1 MKARSIATTSVVWLA
16 LMASLACGN
25 GDQGRF
31 EQSGYTECSECNLAN
46 ADLRNLRYV
55 DNVRVDLYWANLAK
69 ANLSGAN
76 LNIAGLRR
84 ADLSGADLSGANLTR
99 ADLSGAD
106 LSGANLTRANLA
118 YAYLIGANLTD
129 ADLTDA
135 DLAGANLKYVI
146 GADFTGAKNVPAKY
160 LKN

>member
-1 MKARSIATTSVVWLA
+1 MKARSIATTLIVWLA

-84 ADLSGADLSGANLTR
+84 ADLSGADLSGANLTS
-99 ADLSGAD
+99 AD
-106 LSGANLTRANLA
+106 LA

-129 ADLTDA
+129 ADLTDT

-146 GADFTGAKNVPAKY
+146 GADFTGAKNVRAKY
-160 LKN
+160 LKD

>member
-1 MKARSIATTSVVWLA
+1 MKARSIATTLIVWLA
-16 LMASLACGN
+16 LMVSLACGT

-99 ADLSGAD
+99 ADL
-106 LSGANLTRANLA
+106 A

-160 LKN
+160 VKD

>member
-1 MKARSIATTSVVWLA
+1 MCKISPMKARSIATTLIVWLA

-55 DNVRVDLYWANLAK
+55 DNVRVDLYWANLSG

-99 ADLSGAD
+99 AD
-106 LSGANLTRANLA
+106 LA

-160 LKN
+160 LKD

>member
-1 MKARSIATTSVVWLA
+1 MKARSIATTLIVWLA
-16 LMASLACGN
+16 LMVCLGCGT

-55 DNVRVDLYWANLAK
+55 DNVRVDLYWANLSG

-99 ADLSGAD
+99 AD
-106 LSGANLTRANLA
+106 LA

-146 GADFTGAKNVPAKY
+146 GADFSGAQNVPAKY
-160 LKN
+160 LKD

>member
-55 DNVRVDLYWANLAK
+55 DNVRVDLYWANL
-69 ANLSGAN
+69 SGAN

-99 ADLSGAD
+99 ADLSG
-106 LSGANLTRANLA
+106 
-118 YAYLIGANLTD
+118 AYLIGANLTD

>member
-1 MKARSIATTSVVWLA
+1 MKARSIAITLIVWLA

-99 ADLSGAD
+99 ADL
-106 LSGANLTRANLA
+106 A

>member
-1 MKARSIATTSVVWLA
+1 MKARSIATTLIVWLA

-46 ADLRNLRYV
+46 TDLRNLRYV

-99 ADLSGAD
+99 ADL
-106 LSGANLTRANLA
+106 A

>member
-16 LMASLACGN
+16 LVASLACGN

-84 ADLSGADLSGANLTR
+84 AA
-99 ADLSGAD
+99 LSGAD

>member
-1 MKARSIATTSVVWLA
+1 MKARSIATTLIVWLA

-99 ADLSGAD
+99 ADLAYAY
-106 LSGANLTRANLA
+106 LSGANLTDAALTDAALA
-118 YAYLIGANLTD
+118 AANLT
-129 ADLTDA
+129 
-135 DLAGANLKYVI
+135 YVI

>member
-1 MKARSIATTSVVWLA
+1 MKARSIAITLIVWLA

-55 DNVRVDLYWANLAK
+55 DNVRVDLYWANLSG

-99 ADLSGAD
+99 ADLSGA
-106 LSGANLTRANLA
+106 
-118 YAYLIGANLTD
+118 YLIGANLTD

-146 GADFTGAKNVPAKY
+146 GADFSGAQNVPVKY
-160 LKN
+160 LKD

>member
-1 MKARSIATTSVVWLA
+1 MKARSIATTLIVWLA

-99 ADLSGAD
+99 A
-106 LSGANLTRANLA
+106 NLA